1 MAARESRKWLE
12 VFDRIDMGDI
22 REQAKR
28 NRAAVPQRHGIAAAL
43 HRELSNAFDPANF
56 QQCSRTEET
65 MSIENDLVY
74 GTRAIAEFLEIPI
87 QRCRELIAAGHLP
100 TFTMPGAST
109 RCGCS
114 FRTDAEL
121 RSERRRIFE
130 NAKSSQP

>member
-1 MAARESRKWLE
+1 MAVRESRKWLE

-109 RCGCS
+109 SALASRHSTRHG
-114 FRTDAEL
+114 RPM
-121 RSERRRIFE
+121 
-130 NAKSSQP
+130 KSK